1 MRWHKFLLCSILI
14 ISLLSGCQ
22 GNRLSVKE
30 VGSHSLKKIVE
41 PKIEEKIPVGLYLSN
56 LETKS
61 LVSSYTSPLTL
72 YKDIVSLEVFY
83 TNSPSLMGE
92 QVNLW
97 NQYCDEEKTN
107 LYRIGY
113 IIEYKIDD
121 REVRQVIFSPH
132 DTEAIF
138 NDIQVYLYD
147 DIHQDKKVYSHV
159 TKEGYNEDTVFTSI
173 KLTAST
179 NIDKISS
186 PITLTVFV
194 YEKENTSKELGSY
207 KVVVQRED

>member
-14 ISLLSGCQ
+14 VVFLSGCMDNQ
-22 GNRLSVKE
+22 LNVKE
-30 VGSHSLKKIVE
+30 VASHSLKKIVE
-41 PKIEEKIPVGLYLSN
+41 PRAEESVSVGLYLSD
-56 LETKS
+56 LEAKS

-83 TNSPSLMGE
+83 TNNPSLRGE

-113 IIEYKIDD
+113 IIEYKVED
-121 REVRQVIFSPH
+121 REVRQVILSPR

-138 NDIQVYLYD
+138 NEIQVYLYD
-147 DIHQDKKVYSHV
+147 DIHQNKKIYSHV
-159 TKEGYNEDTVFTSI
+159 TEEEYGEDTLFTSI

-179 NIDKISS
+179 NIDQIRS

-194 YEKENTSKELGSY
+194 YEKENTSKEHGSY
-207 KVVVQRED
+207 SVVVQRED

>member
-14 ISLLSGCQ
+14 VVFLSGCMDNQ
-22 GNRLSVKE
+22 LNVKE
-30 VGSHSLKKIVE
+30 VASHSLKKIVE
-41 PKIEEKIPVGLYLSN
+41 PRAEESVSVGLYLSD
-56 LETKS
+56 LEAKS

-83 TNSPSLMGE
+83 TNNPSLRGE

-113 IIEYKIDD
+113 IIEYKVED
-121 REVRQVIFSPH
+121 REVRQVILSPR

-138 NDIQVYLYD
+138 NEIQVYLYD
-147 DIHQDKKVYSHV
+147 DIHQNKKIYSHV
-159 TKEGYNEDTVFTSI
+159 TEEEYGEDTLFTSI

-179 NIDKISS
+179 NIDQIRS

-194 YEKENTSKELGSY
+194 YEKENTSKELGRY
-207 KVVVQRED
+207 KVIIQRGT

>member
-1 MRWHKFLLCSILI
+1 M
-14 ISLLSGCQ
+14 
-22 GNRLSVKE
+22 
-30 VGSHSLKKIVE
+30 
-41 PKIEEKIPVGLYLSN
+41 
-56 LETKS
+56 
-61 LVSSYTSPLTL
+61 
-72 YKDIVSLEVFY
+72 
-83 TNSPSLMGE
+83 
-92 QVNLW
+92 W

-179 NIDKISS
+179 NIDKISI

-207 KVVVQRED
+207 KVAIQRED

>member
-1 MRWHKFLLCSILI
+1 MRWHKFLCSILI
-14 ISLLSGCQ
+14 IGLLSGCQ
-22 GNRLSVKE
+22 ENRFKVKE
-30 VGSHSLKKIVE
+30 VGSHSLKKIIE
-41 PKIEEKIPVGLYLSN
+41 PKVEEKIPVGLYLSN
-56 LETKS
+56 LKTKT
-61 LVSSYTSPLTL
+61 LVSNYTSPLTL

-83 TNSPSLMGE
+83 TNNPSLEGE

-97 NQYCDEEKTN
+97 NQYCDGKKAG
-107 LYRIGY
+107 LYKIGY

-121 REVRQVIFSPH
+121 REVRQVILSPH

-159 TKEGYNEDTVFTSI
+159 TNDDYDKDTVFTSI

-179 NIDKISS
+179 NIDQIST
-186 PITLTVFV
+186 PITLKVFV
-194 YEKENTSKELGSY
+194 YDDKNTSKELGGY
-207 KVVVQRED
+207 KVVIQRK

>member
-41 PKIEEKIPVGLYLSN
+41 PKVEEKIPVGLYLSN

-207 KVVVQRED
+207 KVAIQRED

>member
-1 MRWHKFLLCSILI
+1 MRWHKFLCSILI
-14 ISLLSGCQ
+14 IGLLSGCQ
-22 GNRLSVKE
+22 ENRFKVKE
-30 VGSHSLKKIVE
+30 VGSHSLKNVIE
-41 PKIEEKIPVGLYLSN
+41 PKVEENVVVGLYLSN
-56 LETKS
+56 LKTKT
-61 LVSSYTSPLTL
+61 LVSNYTSPLTI

-83 TNSPSLMGE
+83 TNSPSLEGE

-97 NQYCDEEKTN
+97 NQYNEKDSN
-107 LYRIGY
+107 YKIGY

-121 REVRQVIFSPH
+121 REVRQVILSPH

-159 TKEGYNEDTVFTSI
+159 TNDDYNEDTVFTSI

-179 NIDKISS
+179 NIDKVSS
-186 PITLTVFV
+186 PITLKVFV
-194 YEKENTSKELGSY
+194 YDDKNTSKELGSY
-207 KVVVQRED
+207 KITIQRENY

>member
-1 MRWHKFLLCSILI
+1 MRWHKFLCSILI
-14 ISLLSGCQ
+14 IGLLSGCQ
-22 GNRLSVKE
+22 ENRFKVKE

-41 PKIEEKIPVGLYLSN
+41 PKVEEKIPVGLYLSN
-56 LETKS
+56 LKTKT
-61 LVSSYTSPLTL
+61 LVSNYTSPLTI

-83 TNSPSLMGE
+83 TNSPSLEGE

-97 NQYCDEEKTN
+97 NQYNEKDSN
-107 LYRIGY
+107 YKIGY

-121 REVRQVIFSPH
+121 REVRQVIYSPP

-179 NIDKISS
+179 NIDKVSS

-194 YEKENTSKELGSY
+194 YEKENTSKELGRY
-207 KVVVQRED
+207 KVIIQRED

>member
-1 MRWHKFLLCSILI
+1 MKWHKFLCSILI
-14 ISLLSGCQ
+14 IGLLSGCQ
-22 GNRLSVKE
+22 ENRLSVKE

-41 PKIEEKIPVGLYLSN
+41 PKVEEKIPVGLYLANSG
-56 LETKS
+56 TKS
-61 LVSSYTSPLTL
+61 LVSSYTSPLTI

-83 TNSPSLMGE
+83 TNSPSLEGE

-97 NQYCDEEKTN
+97 NQYNKKDSNYK
-107 LYRIGY
+107 IGY
-113 IIEYKIDD
+113 IIEYKVEDS
-121 REVRQVIFSPH
+121 EVRQVIYSPH

-159 TKEGYNEDTVFTSI
+159 TNDDYNKDTVFTSI

-179 NIDKISS
+179 NIDKVSS
-186 PITLTVFV
+186 PITLKVFV
-194 YEKENTSKELGSY
+194 YDDKNTSKELGGY
-207 KVVVQRED
+207 KAVIQRK

>member
-1 MRWHKFLLCSILI
+1 MKWHKFLCSILI
-14 ISLLSGCQ
+14 IGLLSGCQ
-22 GNRLSVKE
+22 ENRFKVKE

-41 PKIEEKIPVGLYLSN
+41 PKVEEKIPVGLYLSN
-56 LETKS
+56 LKTKT
-61 LVSSYTSPLTL
+61 LVSNYTSPLTI

-83 TNSPSLMGE
+83 TNSPSLEGE

-97 NQYCDEEKTN
+97 NQYNEKDSN
-107 LYRIGY
+107 YKIGY

-121 REVRQVIFSPH
+121 REVRQVIYSPP

-147 DIHQDKKVYSHV
+147 DIHQSKKFYSHV
-159 TKEGYNEDTVFTSI
+159 TNDDYNKDTVFTSI

-179 NIDKISS
+179 NIDKVSS

-194 YEKENTSKELGSY
+194 YEKENTSKELGRY
-207 KVVVQRED
+207 KVIIQRED

>member
-1 MRWHKFLLCSILI
+1 MRWHKFLCSILI
-14 ISLLSGCQ
+14 IGLLSGCQ
-22 GNRLSVKE
+22 ENRFKVNE

-41 PKIEEKIPVGLYLSN
+41 PKVEEKIPVGLYLSN
-56 LETKS
+56 LKTKT
-61 LVSSYTSPLTL
+61 LVSNYTSPLTI

-83 TNSPSLMGE
+83 TNSPSLEGE

-97 NQYCDEEKTN
+97 NQYNEKDSN
-107 LYRIGY
+107 YKIGY

-121 REVRQVIFSPH
+121 REVRQVIYSPP

-147 DIHQDKKVYSHV
+147 DIHQSKKFYSHV
-159 TKEGYNEDTVFTSI
+159 TNDDYNKDTVFTSI

-179 NIDKISS
+179 NIDKVSS

-194 YEKENTSKELGSY
+194 YEKENTSKELGRY
-207 KVVVQRED
+207 KVIIQRED

>member
-1 MRWHKFLLCSILI
+1 MRWHKFLCSILI
-14 ISLLSGCQ
+14 IGFLSGCQ
-22 GNRLSVKE
+22 ENRFKVKE
-30 VGSHSLKKIVE
+30 VGSHSLKKIIE
-41 PKIEEKIPVGLYLSN
+41 PKVEEKIPVGLYLSN
-56 LETKS
+56 LKTKT
-61 LVSSYTSPLTL
+61 LVSNYTSPLTL

-83 TNSPSLMGE
+83 TNNPSLEGE

-97 NQYCDEEKTN
+97 NQYCDGKKAG
-107 LYRIGY
+107 LYKIGY

-121 REVRQVIFSPH
+121 REVRQVILSPH

-138 NDIQVYLYD
+138 NDIQIYLYD

-159 TKEGYNEDTVFTSI
+159 TNDDYDKDTVFTSI

-179 NIDKISS
+179 NIDKVSS

-194 YEKENTSKELGSY
+194 YDDKNTSKELGGY
-207 KVVVQRED
+207 KAVIQRK